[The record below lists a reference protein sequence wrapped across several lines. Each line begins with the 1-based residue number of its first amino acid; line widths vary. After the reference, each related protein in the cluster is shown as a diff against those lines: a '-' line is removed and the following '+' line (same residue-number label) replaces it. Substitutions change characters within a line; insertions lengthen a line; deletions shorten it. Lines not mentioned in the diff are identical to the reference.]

1 LNGTDILLGINY
13 RANLIILEI
22 AMQFNALREFVKRRK
37 TLAHTL
43 TAKYGRLDRGFGI
56 QSSPVD
62 LKRFSD
68 ETPARAHVI
77 R

>member
-1 LNGTDILLGINY
+1 LTGTDIPLGINY
-13 RANLIILEI
+13 RANLRILEI
-22 AMQFNALREFVKRRK
+22 TMQFNALRVFVKWK
-37 TLAHTL
+37 PTWTQAL
-43 TAKYGRLDRGFGI
+43 TAKYGRLGSGFDI

-62 LKRFSD
+62 LMRFSD